1 VSFAQQSDTVA
12 SGIPPYATVLFDLD
26 GTLTDPLD
34 GIANA
39 LNYAM
44 ERLGRPPVDR
54 ATVELLIGPP
64 YTEGYVTVLGM
75 TPAEAEETIAVY
87 REYYAVAGML
97 ENEVYAGIPEL
108 LLALADAGISC
119 GVATS
124 KPEVFAEQILDHF
137 GLADR
142 FTVIAG
148 ASLDGGRSRKADVI
162 AHAVSLLGAA
172 RPGRTVM
179 IGDRRHDV
187 EGAAEHGIECIGVLW
202 GYGSA
207 DELTEAGA
215 VTLAKTPHDLG
226 GLLLG
231 DVLLGDVLLGDG

>member
-1 VSFAQQSDTVA
+1 VSVAQQSETVA

-39 LNYAM
+39 LAYAM

-54 ATVELLIGPP
+54 ATVAQLIGPP

-87 REYYAVAGML
+87 REYYADAGML

-108 LLALADAGISC
+108 LRELSGAGVAC

-162 AHAVSLLGAA
+162 AHAVALLGAE

-187 EGAAEHGIECIGVLW
+187 VGAAEHGLDCIGVLW

-207 DELTEAGA
+207 EELTTAGA
-215 VTLAKTPHDLG
+215 AALAATPTA
-226 GLLLG
+226 LG
-231 DVLLGDVLLGDG
+231 DVLLGRA